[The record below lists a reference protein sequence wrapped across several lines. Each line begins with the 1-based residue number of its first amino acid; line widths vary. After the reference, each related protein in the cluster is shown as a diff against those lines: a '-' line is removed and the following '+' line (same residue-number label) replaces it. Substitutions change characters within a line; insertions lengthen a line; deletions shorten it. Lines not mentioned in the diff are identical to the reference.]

1 MKKTYKKSQPKIITY
16 RSHKHF
22 NNDSFREALLQKN
35 AMPKAAMKIL
45 KTLPLHAILFWI
57 KKSFRQKKHVRGNQS
72 PFMNKT
78 LPKRIMQRSKPRN
91 IFLKNRT
98 EENRNNYAK
107 QRNLC
112 VTLLRTNKIEFHG
125 NFNGKK
131 LCDTKKFCGVV
142 KPVLSNKVVSH
153 EKITLVEQGNI
164 VENDKKLQ
172 LFSPIF
178 SLTS

>member
-1 MKKTYKKSQPKIITY
+1 
-16 RSHKHF
+16 
-22 NNDSFREALLQKN
+22 
-35 AMPKAAMKIL
+35 
-45 KTLPLHAILFWI
+45 
-57 KKSFRQKKHVRGNQS
+57 
-72 PFMNKT
+72 
-78 LPKRIMQRSKPRN
+78 MQRTKPRN

-112 VTLLRTNKIEFHG
+112 VTLLSKNKIEFHV

-142 KPVLSNKVVSH
+142 KPVLLNKVVSH
-153 EKITLVEQGNI
+153 EKITLVEQDNI
-164 VENDKKLQ
+164 VENDKKMQ
-172 LFSPIF
+172 LFSTIF

>member
-1 MKKTYKKSQPKIITY
+1 
-16 RSHKHF
+16 
-22 NNDSFREALLQKN
+22 
-35 AMPKAAMKIL
+35 
-45 KTLPLHAILFWI
+45 
-57 KKSFRQKKHVRGNQS
+57 
-72 PFMNKT
+72 MNKT
-78 LPKRIMQRSKPRN
+78 LSKRIMQRTKPRN

-112 VTLLRTNKIEFHG
+112 VTLLSKNKIEFHV

-153 EKITLVEQGNI
+153 EKITLVEQDNI
-164 VENDKKLQ
+164 VENDKKMQ
-172 LFSPIF
+172 LFSTIF